1 VLVWGANTK
10 GASVEVATE
19 AEDEESEDVD
29 ASVTRL
35 NEALEVVLALLL
47 PEAVELLSDE
57 ESVAVELEVPEVEYE
72 EDSPLIVEV
81 DSPDEVSSSADDE
94 EPDTDAEELEDPELE
109 LVVGAAT
116 EELVESGLV
125 TGVLDPPSAKPKT
138 PCAQYPASVA

>member
-57 ESVAVELEVPEVEYE
+57 ESVAVELEVP
-72 EDSPLIVEV
+72 
-81 DSPDEVSSSADDE
+81 DEVSSSADDE

>member
-1 VLVWGANTK
+1 MLVWGANTK

-57 ESVAVELEVPEVEYE
+57 ES
-72 EDSPLIVEV
+72 
-81 DSPDEVSSSADDE
+81 DEVSSSADDE

>member
-1 VLVWGANTK
+1 MLVWGANTK

-57 ESVAVELEVPEVEYE
+57 ESVAVELEVP
-72 EDSPLIVEV
+72 
-81 DSPDEVSSSADDE
+81 DEVSSSADDE

>member
-57 ESVAVELEVPEVEYE
+57 ES
-72 EDSPLIVEV
+72 
-81 DSPDEVSSSADDE
+81 DEVSSSADDE